1 MQDSAQLRRLDQVRV
16 RVVAAR
22 VEERRVLEE
31 GSAPAGEILRLY
43 GRIAETTSA
52 LGHRG
57 RHARKNQSWAESPT
71 GADVRLWVPMGARAD
86 RRPGVPSGC
95 RDGVGGGSAGGRR
108 SRGRRG
114 GGRWKVRER
123 EP

>member
-57 RHARKNQSWAESPT
+57 RHARKNQSWAESP
-71 GADVRLWVPMGARAD
+71 RLMSDSGYQWGLEQIAARAFRQD
-86 RRPGVPSGC
+86 AATALAEAALE
-95 RDGVGGGSAGGRR
+95 AGGAEDAEEATD
-108 SRGRRG
+108 G
-114 GGRWKVRER
+114 K
-123 EP
+123 

>member
-43 GRIAETTSA
+43 GAETTSA

-57 RHARKNQSWAESPT
+57 RHARKNQSWTESP
-71 GADVRLWVPMGARAD
+71 RLMSDSGYQWGLEQIAARAFRQD
-86 RRPGVPSGC
+86 AATALAEAALE
-95 RDGVGGGSAGGRR
+95 AGGAEDAEEAAD
-108 SRGRRG
+108 G
-114 GGRWKVRER
+114 K
-123 EP
+123 